1 MNSAAPSITDIV
13 GLFVI
18 LAAFIFS
25 PEVANVV
32 GPYMVIIVGSSIGA
46 SFALGR
52 REKSTRKAAFF
63 FFLRIAGLAVL
74 LTAGLAA
81 IAHSYRPDLNERLL
95 LAPIAI
101 LIGWIGDGWPAV
113 FKKVLSMFWSAVD
126 TMRSKGGTP

>member
-1 MNSAAPSITDIV
+1 MPQVSPTITDIV

-18 LAAFIFS
+18 LAAFLFS
-25 PEVANVV
+25 PEVANVI

-46 SFALGR
+46 SFALSR
-52 REKSTRKAAFF
+52 REKSSRTSGFL

-81 IAHSYRPDLNERLL
+81 IAHSIRPDLNERLL

-101 LIGWIGDGWPAV
+101 LIGWIGDGWPVV
-113 FKKVLSMFWSAVD
+113 FKRVLSVLWSFLD
-126 TMRSKGGTP
+126 TVRGKGGAQ

>member
-1 MNSAAPSITDIV
+1 MAS
-13 GLFVI
+13 
-18 LAAFIFS
+18 FIFA

-32 GPYMVIIVGSSIGA
+32 GPYMVIIVGSAIGA

-81 IAHSYRPDLNERLL
+81 IAHSFRPDLNERLL

-113 FKKVLSMFWSAVD
+113 FRKTMKVFWGAVD
-126 TMRSKGGTP
+126 TFRGTGGTQ